1 MNGADSAFVVIVGNI
16 NLGTTIGVL
25 ARENGGTGLSAA
37 GADGNVLRSNG
48 TDWVSA
54 PITQAMVAKVPRVV
68 ADDAAASI
76 LNTTNAL
83 VLEGTTLAADK
94 TIAVVSTYDGH
105 ELHIRLEA
113 AVAGTYKLPV
123 VGGDLTFTNAND
135 SAFVVNMGAGVW
147 RVLELGTCTIVP

>member
-1 MNGADSAFVVIVGNI
+1 MNGADSPAIVVVGDL
-16 NLGTTIGVL
+16 NLGTTQGVL
-25 ARENGGTGLSAA
+25 ARANGGTGLSAA

-54 PITQAMVAKVPRVV
+54 QLTQAMVAKVPVV
-68 ADDAAASI
+68 VPDDAAAAI

-94 TIAVVSTYDGH
+94 TIAVTSTYTGH